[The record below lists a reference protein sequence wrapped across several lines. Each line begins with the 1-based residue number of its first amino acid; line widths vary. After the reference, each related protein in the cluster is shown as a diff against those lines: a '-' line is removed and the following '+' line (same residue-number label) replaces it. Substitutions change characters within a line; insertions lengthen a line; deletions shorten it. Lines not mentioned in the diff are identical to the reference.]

1 MCIHQA
7 ECRLVACMVFC
18 KSKKSEW
25 KQKRL
30 GPGATFNSKNERY
43 SIAPPYFYE
52 IHQTM
57 QVCDCFLTNS
67 VILPP
72 VSHQWLTNILS
83 YAMQHSILH
92 IYTHC
97 IPGIDFPSILIET
110 FFFLAECEDLI
121 KHMLVVDADKR
132 YTLRQIACH
141 RWMHIGCEAERTA
154 YESMSLLTFY
164 SQLSQYFLSGVLT
177 NS

>member
-1 MCIHQA
+1 
-7 ECRLVACMVFC
+7 
-18 KSKKSEW
+18 
-25 KQKRL
+25 
-30 GPGATFNSKNERY
+30 
-43 SIAPPYFYE
+43 
-52 IHQTM
+52 
-57 QVCDCFLTNS
+57 
-67 VILPP
+67 
-72 VSHQWLTNILS
+72 
-83 YAMQHSILH
+83 MQHSILH

-164 SQLSQYFLSGVLT
+164 SQLLQYFLSGVLT
-177 NS
+177 KLLVLTNS